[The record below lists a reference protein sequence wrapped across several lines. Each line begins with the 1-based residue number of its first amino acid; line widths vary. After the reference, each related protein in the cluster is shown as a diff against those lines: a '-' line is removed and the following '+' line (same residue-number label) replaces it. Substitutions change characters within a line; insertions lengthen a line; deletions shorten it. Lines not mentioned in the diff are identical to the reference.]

1 MIKLGIVGLGR
12 MGGYHASVCSL
23 LNNIQLVAVADPDT
37 KNWEKITHPGVIRSQ
52 DYNEWIND
60 VDGVIIAVPT
70 QFHYPIAKDCLLR
83 GKHILLEKPLTKTLE
98 QAVELFELAKQR
110 NLALHV
116 GHVERFN
123 GAVQELQKIIDKPY
137 LIESHRMGPF
147 DPRVQKDSI
156 ILDLMIH
163 DLDIILNLVDSP
175 VTSLQCH
182 GSKIHS
188 DSCDIAT
195 VQIGFENGVL
205 ANIVSSRAS
214 QIKKRMMTIH
224 QKNEFIQLN
233 FTTQDIA
240 IHRRASTSVHIGSDQ
255 LKYKQEETIEHVF
268 VYKDNPLKLEIAH
281 FVDAINKKHNLVNPD
296 KDLIALNVTF
306 AIERQ
311 LGL

>member
-1 MIKLGIVGLGR
+1 MTKLGIIGLGR
-12 MGGYHASVCSL
+12 MGSYHASVCSL
-23 LNNIQLVAVADPDT
+23 LNNVQLVAVADPDE
-37 KNWEKITHPGVIRSQ
+37 KNWKKITNRDITCTH
-52 DYNEWIND
+52 DYKEWIDD

-70 QFHYPIAKDCLLR
+70 QFHYPIAKECLLR
-83 GKHILLEKPLTKTLE
+83 DKHILLEKPLTKTLDE
-98 QAVELFELAKQR
+98 AIELFELAKER

-147 DPRVQKDSI
+147 DPRVEKDSI

-175 VTSLQCH
+175 VASLQCH

-188 DSCDIAT
+188 ESCDIAT
-195 VQIGFENGVL
+195 VHIRFENGVL

-240 IHRRASTSVHIGSDQ
+240 IHRRASTSVDIGSDQ

-268 VYKDNPLKLEIAH
+268 VYKDNPLKLEVAH
-281 FVDAINKKHNLVNPD
+281 FVDAIKQKHNLVNQE
-296 KDLIALNVTF
+296 KDLIALDVTF